1 MSLSSR
7 YCGGIYRLYSWNF
20 RATSNDCQ
28 YMNLIHHDP
37 TCPMF
42 SICPGSDCCLYS
54 FSFGYHYS
62 ARGSLYFLLC
72 SGIPLLPSCYGLTL
86 FLSFLFFF
94 FFFFCCI
101 HAGPQPLVCDQSKG
115 TRTHCVLF
123 VVVNIQICGLFC
135 FPSPSFSRP
144 QLSTNI
150 LIGYF
155 VPRYLFNFD
164 ITPCSM
170 YRQL

>member
-7 YCGGIYRLYSWNF
+7 YCGGTYRLYSWNF
-20 RATSNDCQ
+20 RATSIDCQ

-62 ARGSLYFLLC
+62 AHGSLYFLLC
-72 SGIPLLPSCYGLTL
+72 SGIPPIAFLLWFNTLFVFSFSAVFMLGPCPSCLI
-86 FLSFLFFF
+86 S
-94 FFFFCCI
+94 
-101 HAGPQPLVCDQSKG
+101 P
-115 TRTHCVLF
+115 RVLERIVF
-123 VVVNIQICGLFC
+123 SVVVNIQICGLFC

-144 QLSTNI
+144 KLSTSI